1 MKKYNIVYDV
11 PNPLEDK
18 IWQKD
23 FYERIPFI
31 LFQDAFL
38 QDYT

>member
-1 MKKYNIVYDV
+1 MKKYNIVSDV
-11 PNPLEDK
+11 PNCLEENL
-18 IWQKD
+18 WQKD
-23 FYERIPFI
+23 FYKRIPFI